1 MFYRCVTS
9 ATKFKLS
16 YLSGKTGNFE
26 TVNSNNKKLLNTLEK
41 MVKQLDLP
49 YSYQQALTEADF
61 R

>member
-1 MFYRCVTS
+1 MSQVLNPFQIES
-9 ATKFKLS
+9 LS
-16 YLSGKTGNFE
+16 LISGKTGNFE